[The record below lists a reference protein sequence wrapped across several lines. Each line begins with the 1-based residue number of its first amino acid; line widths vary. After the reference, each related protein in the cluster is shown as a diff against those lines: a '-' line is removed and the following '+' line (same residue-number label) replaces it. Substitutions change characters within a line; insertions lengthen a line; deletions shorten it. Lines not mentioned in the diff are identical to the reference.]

1 MQTRAERIEKLAEKR
16 RQLAFEIDRM
26 RAAEAAEERRRDAR
40 RKILVGSMVLA
51 QVERGE
57 WPQERLL
64 AALDRHLTR
73 SHDRALFELAPREE
87 SASPASSKRAGGA
100 SR

>member
-1 MQTRAERIEKLAEKR
+1 MSTRTEKIAKLAEKR
-16 RQLAFEIDRM
+16 RQLAEEIDRM
-26 RAAEAAEERRRDAR
+26 RAADAQEERKRDAR

-57 WPQERLL
+57 WPRERLL
-64 AALDRHLTR
+64 EKLDAHLTR
-73 SHDRALFELAPREE
+73 NHDRALFELAPCEE
-87 SASPASSKRAGGA
+87 SAPASSKTAGGA